1 MAQQEGSAIP
11 QCPVVI
17 QWVDGGSQWLQDTV
31 QDTAHQRADIGPQA
45 EVWVPNQAPCHLQ
58 EPVQLLQVMAY
69 RLHLLGEEGCLG
81 GHGGAREPARPV
93 APACEPTACCIIS
106 SPQTRPCRSL
116 VTYPTDHINK
126 VWQERCNL
134 GVGLQ
139 VLESNLKQKGPCCPG
154 PSTPSINWYLFKG
167 KLGIYVLTS

>member
-17 QWVDGGSQWLQDTV
+17 QRVDGGSQWLQDTV
-31 QDTAHQRADIGPQA
+31 EDTAHQGADIGPQA

-81 GHGGAREPARPV
+81 GHEGAGEPARLV

-116 VTYPTDHINK
+116 VTYPADHVNK

-139 VLESNLKQKGPCCPG
+139 VLESNLKQKGPRCPG
-154 PSTPSINWYLFKG
+154 PPTPSIN
-167 KLGIYVLTS
+167 

>member
-1 MAQQEGSAIP
+1 MGVQESLLVWWHL
-11 QCPVVI
+11 PV
-17 QWVDGGSQWLQDTV
+17 SLQ
-31 QDTAHQRADIGPQA
+31 
-45 EVWVPNQAPCHLQ
+45 
-58 EPVQLLQVMAY
+58 
-69 RLHLLGEEGCLG
+69 
-81 GHGGAREPARPV
+81 PA
-93 APACEPTACCIIS
+93 AIIS

-167 KLGIYVLTS
+167 KLGIYVLTF

>member
-17 QWVDGGSQWLQDTV
+17 QRVDGGSQWLQDTV

-81 GHGGAREPARPV
+81 GHGGAREPARLV
-93 APACEPTACCIIS
+93 APACEPTACCHH
-106 SPQTRPCRSL
+106 L
-116 VTYPTDHINK
+116 LPTDPPLP
-126 VWQERCNL
+126 Q
-134 GVGLQ
+134 
-139 VLESNLKQKGPCCPG
+139 PG
-154 PSTPSINWYLFKG
+154 HLPH
-167 KLGIYVLTS
+167 